1 MDLNLIVARNLNS
14 ACSSVPKTK
23 HGADRPFVT
32 VKESN
37 LFSVDSVFSRLMF
50 GRFLLQQKRCRR
62 PRYAK
67 KEAFATVLSGPEMYR
82 VTLKKRKR
90 SLERVV
96 RVFLSFNK
104 SDAEIE
110 FLLSNWMSEEAVCDS
125 SVGS

>member
-1 MDLNLIVARNLNS
+1 LGDFSFNKS
-14 ACSSVPKTK
+14 D
-23 HGADRPFVT
+23 ADGLGTP
-32 VKESN
+32 
-37 LFSVDSVFSRLMF
+37 
-50 GRFLLQQKRCRR
+50 
-62 PRYAK
+62 K